1 MYHVCKIP
9 RMETRFSHLYQRDS
23 SVSMLRVK
31 MARRRSQSQKENRD
45 RAVNR
50 HRRLDQL
57 PELEVSA
64 LDESV
69 IKLPAAAS
77 DGMAPGQNQVKSG
90 RSAAV
95 EERKKM
101 LARYKE
107 AKELQK
113 EKARREK
120 EKKGGVFKVGVYKPQ
135 PLNVLPQISS
145 APIRAKTSVPAPSS
159 RVTRSMKQQ
168 VQKPPTHRAAVAAS
182 RKVDPAEIRAP
193 LSRAVGKPQSAA
205 ASARGKAAPA
215 EAAVRPATSR
225 AASRSQTA
233 SLAGAR
239 KPAPAAANVSKTRAG
254 NKQPAA
260 PPIGRGKP
268 AQGKSTTRAQSRVQ
282 KCAQPAE
289 VEEMDTSPAD
299 PCSEA
304 EQAQKEEQQE
314 VEEEEEERKTEG
326 ENLPAGSSFAPQ
338 GFVFQAPCGLKPFPF
353 VPLTPR
359 SADAFL
365 TPSYIGVPPALSFS
379 PMPPRDQVEPPR
391 SSPSPPPPLSPQ
403 EPQHNVLYFRSV
415 LASETAQLSSLCE
428 EWHLRPEDSSIPE
441 ESRDRIR
448 TAVGQARLLMKE
460 RFSQFQGLVDDC
472 ELGRGEKVTTC
483 TDLQGFWDMVYF
495 QVEDVIRKFGALREA
510 ESRGWQEEHKS
521 PPRPKKTKKP
531 RPAAAAG
538 KAGAGG
544 GASAAARSRL
554 AAVKA
559 AMKAKR
565 AAESAPMETQPDS
578 APPATQPDPTQ
589 TVVFHGGFFRVESPI
604 RVPGASRR
612 SSRRSAVPSLPGSPC
627 PASQFT
633 TPARHRPSVPA
644 HPSPLPSLSLST
656 PTACTPRPLP
666 QGQCTPPKPAL
677 HAGAPCGQ
685 SEYDGRQPV
694 AAPAGGQAERTGTLT
709 QPPEA
714 LEPSS
719 QSQAL
724 ERAAKTNSQY
734 RLAPEEAEQTASQL
748 EGVAEPK
755 ADGSVLP
762 FPSLQALTPEAVG
775 QNRSLCLSLSPCQTA
790 DQLPGEG
797 CGLSF
802 TLSPCQTAD
811 QLPGEGCGLSFTL
824 SPCQTADQLPGEGCG
839 LSFTLSPCQ
848 TADPASDCGLSLTLS
863 PCPSDGAEQRSPSAS
878 SLSLPAPLDPHTP
891 APCSMDSPAGSSEAC
906 VAVSP
911 DAPYAENTPGL
922 DFERYLRPTLRC
934 SPSPQAAAVAMEA
947 SPLLATSPCTDVQM
961 DSPGPQL
968 EGQPEGVSLAHAAPA
983 PVQLVPLGHTFSP
996 QAHQLEDG
1004 ELLLFT
1010 SEPRDRVRQS
1020 VCEGDLMT
1028 FTPPCGR

>member
-1 MYHVCKIP
+1 
-9 RMETRFSHLYQRDS
+9 METRFSHLYQRDS

-57 PELEVSA
+57 PELEVSS

-77 DGMAPGQNQVKSG
+77 DEMAPGQNQVKSG

-145 APIRAKTSVPAPSS
+145 APIRAKTSVPAQSS

-215 EAAVRPATSR
+215 EAAVRPATTR

-260 PPIGRGKP
+260 PPIGRGNP

-304 EQAQKEEQQE
+304 EQAQKEEEQQE
-314 VEEEEEERKTEG
+314 VVEEEEEEEEER
-326 ENLPAGSSFAPQ
+326 ENLPAGSFAPQ

-379 PMPPRDQVEPPR
+379 PLPPRDQVEPPR
-391 SSPSPPPPLSPQ
+391 SSPSLPPPLSPQ
-403 EPQHNVLYFRSV
+403 EPQHDVLYFRSV

-495 QVEDVIRKFGALREA
+495 QVEDVIRKFDALREA

-578 APPATQPDPTQ
+578 APPAAQPDPAQ

-604 RVPGASRR
+604 RVPGASRQ

-685 SEYDGRQPV
+685 SEYDDRQPV

-709 QPPEA
+709 QPPEEA

-797 CGLSF
+797 R
-802 TLSPCQTAD
+802 
-811 QLPGEGCGLSFTL
+811 
-824 SPCQTADQLPGEGCG
+824 G

-878 SLSLPAPLDPHTP
+878 SLSLLAPLDPHTP

-906 VAVSP
+906 MAVSP

-934 SPSPQAAAVAMEA
+934 SPSPQSAAVAMEA

-968 EGQPEGVSLAHAAPA
+968 EGQPEGVSLVHAAPV
-983 PVQLVPLGHTFSP
+983 PLIPLGHTFSP

-1020 VCEGDLMT
+1020 VCERDLMT